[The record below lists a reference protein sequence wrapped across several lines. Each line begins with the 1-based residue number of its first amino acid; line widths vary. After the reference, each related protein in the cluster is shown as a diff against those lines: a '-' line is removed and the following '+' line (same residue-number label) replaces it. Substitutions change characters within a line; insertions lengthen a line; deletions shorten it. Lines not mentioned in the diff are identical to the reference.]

1 MTSYGQFCPVA
12 KAAEIFAERWTP
24 LVVRE
29 LLCGSHRFNDLH
41 RGVPLISRSL
51 LTQRLRQLEGAGIV
65 ERRPA
70 NRGGGSEYH
79 LTPAGEE
86 FRPVVMMLGEWGQRW
101 TRRFESI
108 DLDPNLLL
116 WDMQRWLNRK
126 RFPPRRVVIRFE
138 FRGVPRIYRA
148 RSRWWLV
155 VEPEAVDV
163 CIKDPGFEVDVAVS
177 ADLAAMTKLWLG
189 DLGFRAATRD
199 GLIAVEGPSELRDAF
214 PTWLALSPFATV
226 DRPPDAPAR
235 EPASPETPRSA

>member
-24 LVVRE
+24 LVLRE

-51 LTQRLRQLEGAGIV
+51 LTQRLRQLEDAGIV

-70 NRGGGSEYH
+70 ARGGGSEYY
-79 LTPAGEE
+79 LTAAGEE
-86 FRPVVMMLGEWGQRW
+86 FRAVVMKLGEWGQRW

-116 WDMQRWLNRK
+116 WDMQRWLNLK

-138 FRGVPRIYRA
+138 FRGVPKIHRA
-148 RSRWWLV
+148 RTRWWLV
-155 VEPEAVDV
+155 VEPAAVDV
-163 CIKDPGFEVDVAVS
+163 CIKDPGFETDLVVI
-177 ADLAAMTKLWLG
+177 ADLGAMTKLWLG
-189 DLGFRAATRD
+189 DLGFRNALRD
-199 GLIAVEGPSELRDAF
+199 GLIALEGPREVCEAF

-226 DRPPDAPAR
+226 DRVTAGAVPT
-235 EPASPETPRSA
+235 EPAATADPS

>member
-24 LVVRE
+24 LVLRE

-70 NRGGGSEYH
+70 AHGGGSEYY
-79 LTPAGEE
+79 LTAAGEE
-86 FRPVVMMLGEWGQRW
+86 FRSVVMKLGEWGQRW

-116 WDMQRWLNRK
+116 WDMQRWLNLK
-126 RFPPRRVVIRFE
+126 RFPPRRVVIRYE
-138 FRGVPRIYRA
+138 FRGVPRIHRT
-148 RSRWWLV
+148 RGRWWLV
-155 VEPEAVDV
+155 VEPDAGDV
-163 CIKDPGFEVDVAVS
+163 CIKDPGFEVDLLVA
-177 ADLAAMTKLWLG
+177 ADLGAMTKLWLG
-189 DLGFRAATRD
+189 DLGFRSALRD
-199 GLIAVEGPSELRDAF
+199 GLIALEGSREVCEAF

-226 DRPPDAPAR
+226 DRPSESPAPQAAATHA
-235 EPASPETPRSA
+235 EPS